1 MGVLIV
7 AALLVLAAT
16 AVLAALSRALVNVS
30 ESQLRRELE
39 ERGALD
45 RGEWM
50 LGRLERV
57 EWTVALLRTCGRMGF
72 FALILV
78 MVVGIGSPLT
88 VGGIAEAGGAAILL
102 LWLITGVVAGG
113 FARYAPAE
121 AIAASLPLL
130 RATYLGLYPLVWLAG
145 AAEGLVR
152 RVVRA
157 RSPQARQEETLLS
170 SIEDTHRTGA
180 IDRVSAAILENA
192 VQFGDTTVGAVMTPR
207 AGIRGLAY
215 TDDLRAIREFV
226 ERAGH
231 SRFPVYEGSMDRIVG
246 VLYVKDLMHL
256 LGAVPEGFVL
266 RPLLRAPVRVPE
278 SKPLRDQLI
287 DFQRSKVHF
296 AVVVDEYGGTSGV
309 LTIEDILEE
318 LVGEIRDEHE
328 DEDAPPIRAVAPG
341 VFEARGR
348 VEIHHLN
355 EVAGTTVP
363 EDEGYETVAG
373 FLLAR
378 LGRIPEIGERL
389 DAEGARFEVVR
400 ATPTTVEIV
409 RVTPHRAGTA
419 GGE

>member
-1 MGVLIV
+1 MTGLAIS
-7 AALLVLAAT
+7 ALLVLTAT
-16 AVLAALSRALVNVS
+16 AVLAALSRALVHVS
-30 ESQLRRELE
+30 ESQLRHELE
-39 ERGALD
+39 ERGQLP
-45 RGEWM
+45 RGEWI
-50 LGRLERV
+50 LGRMERV

-72 FALILV
+72 FALVLI
-78 MVVGIGSPLT
+78 MIVGLDSPLT
-88 VGGIAEAGGAAILL
+88 LGGIAEAGGAAVLL

-121 AIAASLPLL
+121 AIAAFLPLL
-130 RATYLGLYPLVWLAG
+130 RATYLCLQPLVWLAS
-145 AAEGLVR
+145 ATEGIVR
-152 RVVRA
+152 RMVRA
-157 RSPQARQEETLLS
+157 RSPEDRQEETLLS
-170 SIEDTHRTGA
+170 SIEDTHRKGA

-207 AGIRGLAY
+207 AGILGLAY
-215 TDDLRAIREFV
+215 TDDLRSIREFI

-231 SRFPVYEGSMDRIVG
+231 SRFPVFEGSMDRIVG
-246 VLYVKDLMHL
+246 VLYVKDLVHL
-256 LGAVPEGFVL
+256 LGSTPDSFVL
-266 RPLLRAPVRVPE
+266 RPLLRVPVRVPE

-318 LVGEIRDEHE
+318 LVGEIHDEHD
-328 DEDAPPIRAVAPG
+328 DEDAPPIRTVTPG

-348 VEIHHLN
+348 VEIYELN
-355 EVAGTTVP
+355 HAAGTTVP

-378 LGRIPEIGERL
+378 LGRIPEVGERL
-389 DAEGARFEVVR
+389 DAEGALFEVIR
-400 ATPTTVEIV
+400 ATPTTVELV
-409 RVTPHRAGTA
+409 RVVPHRSSAS